1 MKLDSLRKT
10 VISQYANS
18 PIICGLIEYAN
29 NNLDPEKEF
38 KQFYDFYWNL
48 ETAQG
53 VGLDF
58 WGAVVGLSRFVEIND
73 KTTFQGSSIA
83 STELKE
89 QIAPTSYRMN
99 DEMYKAMIYVK
110 AMTNII
116 YATAPN
122 INRILQILFKERG
135 RAYFVKSG
143 TMTARYVF
151 EFKLL
156 DVEKAIVMSL
166 MPRPTGVLCDFYE
179 PEQFYTWGFNEN
191 ELAPFGQAA
200 FYIGDKN

>member
-1 MKLDSLRKT
+1 MNKPHLQKT
-10 VISQYANS
+10 IISQYANS
-18 PIICGLIEYAN
+18 PIMNRIIQFADEY
-29 NNLDPEKEF
+29 LETKDCF
-38 KQFYDFYWNL
+38 RQFYNIYWDID
-48 ETAQG
+48 TAEG

-58 WGAVVGLSRFVEIND
+58 WGVVLGLSRFVEIND
-73 KTTFQGSSIA
+73 QTTCQGSSIA
-83 STELKE
+83 STELKDKVN
-89 QIAPTSYRMN
+89 PTSYRMN
-99 DEMYKAMIYVK
+99 DAMYKSMLFVK
-110 AMTNII
+110 AMTNIV

-122 INRILQILFKERG
+122 INKILQILFKERG

-156 DVEKAIVMSL
+156 DVEKAIVMTL
-166 MPRPTGVLCDFYE
+166 LPRPTGVLCDFYE
-179 PEQFYTWGFNEN
+179 PEQLYTWGFNEN